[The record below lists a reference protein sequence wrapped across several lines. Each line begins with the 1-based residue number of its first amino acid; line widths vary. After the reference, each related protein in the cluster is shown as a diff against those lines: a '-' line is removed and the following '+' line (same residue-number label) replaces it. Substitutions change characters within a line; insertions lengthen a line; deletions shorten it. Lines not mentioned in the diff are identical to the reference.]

1 MSLQI
6 LTRKNASCNE
16 LLCAVYSLNP
26 VDLDVFYQLVGG
38 NPAGLDELAQ
48 KVKRDRTTVYRS
60 LQKLVSNQLCYKEA
74 KLLKEGGYYH
84 LYSATE
90 LAKIKDQAEQRVK
103 AITTSL
109 DIMLRNFESDVRK
122 HCCT

>member
-26 VDLDVFYQLVGG
+26 VDLDVFYHVAGG
-38 NPAGLDELAQ
+38 NSATLDELA
-48 KVKRDRTTVYRS
+48 KAVRRDRTTVHRS

-74 KLLKEGGYYH
+74 KSLKGGGYYH

-90 LAKIKDQAEQRVK
+90 LAKIKEQAEQRVK
-103 AITTSL
+103 AITTSF
-109 DIMLRNFESDVRK
+109 DIMLRNFESDVLK